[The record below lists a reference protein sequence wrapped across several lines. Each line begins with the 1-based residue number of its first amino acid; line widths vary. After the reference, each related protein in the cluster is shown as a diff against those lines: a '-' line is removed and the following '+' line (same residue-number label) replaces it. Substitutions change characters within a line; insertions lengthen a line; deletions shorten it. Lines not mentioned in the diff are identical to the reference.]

1 MERMEICRHIDD
13 GANFYLRLLGDAK
26 HMEYMDN
33 GYYSIIRPKSG
44 QTEGTSL
51 FNIRLEHLSEDELK
65 QKINE
70 IKELNIKQ
78 NELYDSI
85 DSLEL
90 KNKLYNNYVISIC
103 KMTYWKFRK
112 WRKDYIKNNK

>member
-1 MERMEICRHIDD
+1 MKQFKENTEKNNTGFLYRGYNSTTKFITTDEAVKEI
-13 GANFYLRLLGDAK
+13 AK
-26 HMEYMDN
+26 YNEEL
-33 GYYSIIRPKSG
+33 KK
-44 QTEGTSL
+44 EC
-51 FNIRLEHLSEDELK
+51 DELRNK
-65 QKINE
+65 